1 MAALNTTRVQTH
13 HAVVDVISGGSGP
26 DLFFLHGAGGIT
38 VADPFL
44 NALAQR
50 YRVHAP
56 LVPGYGEAEECDSI
70 RTMLDFTL
78 HSYDVMAA
86 LELTKPIVVG
96 HSMGGMIAAEMAAVA
111 PNDIHRLCLLCP
123 AGLWLDEYPMPDIF
137 SMVPYELPAV
147 LFHDVEAGAAMMTAG
162 ADFSDLTFLQNFLVQ
177 NARQLGMAGKILF
190 PIPDRGLS
198 ERLYRIKAKTVLVW
212 GASDRLTPLPYAEAF
227 REGIVGSELVVIPK
241 AGHMV
246 PLEQTSAVVEAVGR
260 LGLI

>member
-1 MAALNTTRVQTH
+1 MTALSLNKIKTH
-13 HAVVDVISGGSGP
+13 HAVVDVLSGGSGP

-38 VADPFL
+38 AEDPFL
-44 NALAQR
+44 TALAQK

-56 LVPGYGEAEECDSI
+56 LLPGYGASDECESI

-78 HSYDVMAA
+78 HSYDV
-86 LELTKPIVVG
+86 LDTLGLRKPIVVG
-96 HSMGGMIAAEMAAVA
+96 HSKGGMMAAEMAAIA
-111 PNDIHRLCLLCP
+111 PHDIDRLCLLCP

-190 PIPDRGLS
+190 PIADRGLS
-198 ERLYRIKAKTVLVW
+198 ERLYRIRAKTLLVW
-212 GASDRLTPLPYAEAF
+212 GASDRLTPLPYGEAF
-227 REGIVGSELVVIPK
+227 KKGIAGSELVVIEK
-241 AGHMV
+241 AGHML
-246 PLEQTSAVVEAVGR
+246 PLEQTDSVIQAMGK
-260 LGLI
+260 LK